1 MPIITDQDG
10 YRFEIP
16 DEEYTGTQLQEKG
29 RMERD
34 AVPVIRRG
42 DKDIPV
48 EPDEVVRLQP
58 QDRVIFT
65 TPVESAS
72 HSIDLECVQIHMEV
86 R

>member
-1 MPIITDQDG
+1 MTTITDQDG

-16 DEEYTGTQLQEKG
+16 DEEYTGTQLQEKA

-48 EPDEVVRLQP
+48 EPDEVVKLQP
-58 QDRVIFT
+58 EDRVIFT
-65 TPVESAS
+65 TPVESACYS
-72 HSIDLECVQIHMEV
+72 VDLDYSKAKKGGK
-86 R
+86 

>member
-1 MPIITDQDG
+1 MSTITDQDG

-16 DEEYTGTQLQEKG
+16 DEEYTGTQLQEKA

-48 EPDEVVRLQP
+48 EPDEVVKLQP
-58 QDRVIFT
+58 EDRVIFT

-72 HSIDLECVQIHMEV
+72 QSTDLDSTQVNKGDK
-86 R
+86 